1 MEGLGKENSY
11 RAAFRSVVAELL
23 EASTAHLGW
32 ADEREEAVEWPVQP
46 MREAAPEVYR
56 QRAVVAPV
64 DPGNG
69 VEAGEVQWRCF
80 SLKPPGNQPRFAAG
94 WQGQWTAPAGL
105 QN

>member
-1 MEGLGKENSY
+1 MEGLGTENPD
-11 RAAFRSVVAELL
+11 RAAFRSVAAERL

-32 ADEREEAVEWPVQP
+32 ADEREVAVAVQP

-64 DPGNG
+64 DPGTG

-80 SLKPPGNQPRFAAG
+80 SLKPPENQPRFAAG